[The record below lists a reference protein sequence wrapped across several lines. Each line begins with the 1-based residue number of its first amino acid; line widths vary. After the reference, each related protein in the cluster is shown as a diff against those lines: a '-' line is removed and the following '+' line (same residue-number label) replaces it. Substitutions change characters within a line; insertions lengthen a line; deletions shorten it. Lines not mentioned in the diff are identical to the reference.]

1 MLATLLCRVALGA
14 CRAEINTG
22 EETTTAPPVTLPED
36 IRMKLPGRMREGPSN
51 VDYCRCT
58 LEYLETRLDAADIL
72 ARERDG
78 TPGDH
83 PEVRA
88 AIEACDHL

>member
-1 MLATLLCRVALGA
+1 MLATLLCCVAFVA
-14 CRAEINTG
+14 CSVEINTG

-36 IRMKLPGRMREGPSN
+36 IRMNFLDGCVEGPSN

-72 ARERDG
+72 AWERNG

-88 AIEACDHL
+88 AIDACDHL